1 MLGPSSAIWMGLF
14 CKEVK
19 PGQQREDENEM
30 TRRMHPSC
38 TVGRA
43 GRGAGRV
50 IVAAVASAYDVTVQ
64 VITA

>member
-30 TRRMHPSC
+30 TQRNASKLH
-38 TVGRA
+38 GRA
-43 GRGAGRV
+43 GRAGRV